1 MSWASAVLPAITA
14 AALLLVPGYIIARI
28 IALRGLWAWA
38 FAAPASATVI
48 VLASLWTPFVSM
60 RWTLLPVGITA
71 LVVMA
76 VAFVLRKAL
85 RVERAARPSA
95 RSGRTTLWALL
106 GAGVILTVQLV
117 LIVGDANNISQSFD
131 NIFHLNAVRYIMD
144 TGSASPMTIG
154 AMTSPDGGLWFY
166 PDGWH
171 ALVALVA
178 ETSGA
183 SIMIASNATM
193 IVVAA
198 VVWPAS
204 VLLLTRVTVGGHR
217 VVTLT
222 AGVVAAIIPV
232 FPIMMI
238 DYGVLYPYFL
248 AVSLLPAVLAA
259 TIELLGLGSRSTRL
273 HRGMLFVALL
283 GSLPGVVI
291 AHPGAFVAWIVLA
304 MATATL
310 AYARFLRERP
320 ARPALVRVSVFFVL
334 TLAVA
339 AVAWKVLKPAAEA
352 RGWPVEQSVGQA
364 IGQALTLSPTYG
376 NVTWVPVVLLIVGAA
391 ALVRRWTLRSVLPV
405 VLYAIVA
412 ILYIVASAM
421 PWPTLRDLI
430 TAAWYNNSPRLAALL
445 PMLVVPIAAYGG
457 HVVAAWVRR
466 VAVGEAG
473 ARRPVVAVLAGV
485 AVVLLGGQLY
495 TNQQAIR
502 YVSAVYAYSDESR
515 LVSTD
520 ELELMERLPEEV
532 PEDAVIAGSGWTGAG
547 MAYAFAD
554 RRVTMPHVLME
565 FTDDEQLIL
574 DELSRAEPG
583 SAVCDAIERT
593 GTTYVL
599 DFGVDEIHGAKHEY
613 DGLRRLA
620 ASDALTLVDSEG
632 SAKLYEVTGC

>member
-1 MSWASAVLPAITA
+1 MSWVSAVLPSIIA
-14 AALLLVPGYIIARI
+14 AALLFVPGYLIARI
-28 IALRGLWAWA
+28 ITLRGLWAWA
-38 FAAPASATVI
+38 LAAPASVTV
-48 VLASLWTPFVSM
+48 VALASLWTPLVGM
-60 RWTLLPVGITA
+60 RWTVIPVALTA
-71 LVVMA
+71 LVVMG
-76 VAFVLRKAL
+76 VAFAIRKAL
-85 RVERAARPSA
+85 RGASSVLSPED
-95 RSGRTTLWALL
+95 SGRTTVWALV
-106 GAGVILTVQLV
+106 ASGVILTVQLV

-154 AMTSPDGGLWFY
+154 AMTSPNGGLWFY

-193 IVVAA
+193 LVVAA
-198 VVWPAS
+198 LVWPAS
-204 VLLLTRVTVGGHR
+204 VLLLTRVMIGAQR
-217 VVTLT
+217 AVTLT

-232 FPIMMI
+232 FPILMI

-259 TIELLGLGSRSTRL
+259 TVELLGLGSAASPV
-273 HRGMLFVALL
+273 HRGILSFALL
-283 GSLPGVVI
+283 GALPGLVI

-304 MATATL
+304 MAAATL
-310 AYARFLRERP
+310 AYARFVRDKPERGVLI
-320 ARPALVRVSVFFVL
+320 RTTVFFVVAL
-334 TLAVA
+334 GVA
-339 AVAWKVLKPAAEA
+339 AVAWTVLKPAAEA

-376 NVTWVPVVLLIVGAA
+376 NVTWIAVVLLIVGGA
-391 ALVRRWTLRSVLPV
+391 ALLRRQTLSAALPIV
-405 VLYAIVA
+405 FYVIVA
-412 ILYIVASAM
+412 TLYVVASAM
-421 PWPTLRDLI
+421 VWPTLRDLL

-457 HVVAAWVRR
+457 YVVSEWVRR
-466 VAVGEAG
+466 ITTGEAG
-473 ARRPVVAVLAGV
+473 SRRAVVAVLGAVG
-485 AVVLLGGQLY
+485 VVLLGAQLY

-502 YVSAVYAYSDESR
+502 FVSAVYAYSDESR

-547 MAYAFAD
+547 MAYAYAD

-565 FTDDEQLIL
+565 LTEDEQLIL
-574 DELSRAEPG
+574 DDLAGAKPG
-583 SAVCDAIERT
+583 SAVCDAVERT
-593 GTTYVL
+593 GTRYVL
-599 DFGVDEIHGAKHEY
+599 DFGADEIHGAKHDY

-620 ASDALTLVDSEG
+620 VSDAVTLIDSEG
-632 SAKLYEVTGC
+632 TAKLYEVTGC